1 MATATEIR
9 ALTEAYR
16 LEQTRRAAV
25 IAALVALYY
34 NRRVNVQDPSS
45 VRRWLDLMIPKILA
59 EHDYL
64 ALRAAEFGNA
74 LRILEIGSTSTHK
87 FEPTVGAVREQV
99 ERSLSFVGPG
109 RHLNKINEISEL
121 DLPKVS
127 KLALIQDAR
136 EDATKAITGSVMRH
150 AQNGGRQ
157 TLYDNILEDPVALG
171 YIRVTRT
178 NPCYFCAMLASRGIV
193 FGVDSFDES
202 DPRFTGTGN
211 AKVHDSCFCSL
222 KPVYVTDDPLLVDV
236 ANFEALW
243 LQSDGTALG
252 FRQMYEGR
260 LPDAA

>member
-9 ALTEAYR
+9 TLTEAYR
-16 LEQTRRAAV
+16 VEQTRRAAT

-34 NRRVNVQDPSS
+34 SRRVNVQDPTS
-45 VRRWLDLMIPKILA
+45 VRRWLDLILPKVMDA
-59 EHDYL
+59 HDEM
-64 ALRAAEFGNA
+64 ALRAARFGNA
-74 LRILEIGSTSTHK
+74 LRILEIGSTSSHE
-87 FEPTVGAVREQV
+87 FQPTVGAVREQV

-109 RHLNKINEISEL
+109 RHLNKINEIREL
-121 DLPKVS
+121 DLPKTS

-136 EDATKAITGSVMRH
+136 EDATKALAASTMRH
-150 AQNGGRQ
+150 VQNGGRQ

-178 NPCYFCAMLASRGIV
+178 DPCYFCAMLASRGIV
-193 FGVDSFDES
+193 YGVDSFDES
-202 DPRFTGTGN
+202 DPRFTGNGN

-222 KPVYVTDDPLLVDV
+222 KPVYTTDDPMLVDV